1 MATDRIGKLYAG
13 LTSKESALLAFTHL
27 SKRNTA
33 EVDRIIASV
42 PLKVYRMLDDDH
54 VQWVEGFK
62 RMTMFF
68 ALEYWRYS
76 AHNHAAQGML
86 LYLYRAVE
94 DEAEDMV
101 DPVLEGWKHWETCL
115 MTLQA
120 ALKAVCDKHGVDV
133 NVVRSFASIEDSF
146 RPIGFGEIDPKLLEE
161 MTTAFEDL
169 LPKHD

>member
-1 MATDRIGKLYAG
+1 LRTRA
-13 LTSKESALLAFTHL
+13 
-27 SKRNTA
+27 KRNL
-33 EVDRIIASV
+33 
-42 PLKVYRMLDDDH
+42 PGH
-54 VQWVEGFK
+54 EG
-62 RMTMFF
+62 R
-68 ALEYWRYS
+68 
-76 AHNHAAQGML
+76 QGML